1 MNQLIR
7 ALDNIKIKNKLL
19 MIYFVCVLFP
29 IIIINFI
36 FYKDIEVRIKKE
48 KIVSLGNT
56 IEQIKEEIE
65 EAILE
70 IGVLTNGYYVQ
81 KDIYEIMD
89 KTYLTHLEFLDIYQ
103 AHLKNMLFRDIPYY
117 KQIQAVTIYT
127 NNPTVLNSGGV
138 QIVNVESIDN
148 ELFQY
153 NKTRGDV
160 MLGNRS
166 WISTTVG
173 EIALNKQQHKYVSIY
188 RNLDKYKYLG
198 YYKKILRIDISYK
211 VIQDM
216 LINDNLDG
224 DIYVVNQV
232 GSIVVATNSSPIATE
247 AEGFKNF
254 NEVKIKPGQFIIEKN
269 SSIKGWK
276 LIGVFDESQIYDAI
290 RPVKYKVYI
299 MSGISL
305 LVATVC
311 IWLIS
316 FSFYQRADDIAKHMR
331 KLENEEFEIIENG
344 QESKDELGHLIR
356 SINQMSL
363 KMKALIQNKYKMEIR
378 NTKIELESRQAEL
391 NALQS
396 QVNPHFM
403 FNALEAIRFRS
414 LAKNEKET
422 AKMIKY
428 MSKMFR
434 KLITWNADWITVREE
449 IEFIMEFLEIQKYRF
464 DDELEFDIQ
473 VQEDSYEYKIP
484 KMILQPLVE
493 NACIHG
499 VEHVIGIRK
508 IKVDVYVKEAFI
520 YFSVIDNGIGIDEE
534 KINLIIDH
542 IHDSNYNGMAVGLRN
557 VMRRLI
563 LYYEEESQFNIE
575 SKSGE
580 YTKVTLV
587 MPMREEEV

>member
-1 MNQLIR
+1 
-7 ALDNIKIKNKLL
+7 

-29 IIIINFI
+29 IIIINLV

-48 KIVSLGNT
+48 KTVSLGNT

-65 EAILE
+65 QTILE
-70 IGVLTNGYYVQ
+70 IGVLTNSYYVE
-81 KDIYEIMD
+81 KEIYEIID
-89 KTYLTHLEFLDIYQ
+89 RTYLSQLEFLDIYQ
-103 AHLKNMLFRDIPYY
+103 ERLKYNLFKDIPYY
-117 KQIQAVTIYT
+117 KQIQAMAIYT
-127 NNPTVLNSGGV
+127 DNPTVLNSGGV
-138 QIVNVESIDN
+138 QMVSTNLLDN
-148 ELFQY
+148 EIFSY
-153 NKTRGDV
+153 NKDRGDV

-166 WISTTVG
+166 WISTVIGQT
-173 EIALNKQQHKYVSIY
+173 LNKQQQKYLSIY
-188 RNLDKYKYLG
+188 RNLDKYKHLG
-198 YYKKILRIDISYK
+198 HYKKILRIDINYN

-216 LINDNLDG
+216 LMNDNLEG
-224 DIYVVNQV
+224 DVYLVNEI
-232 GSIVVATNSSPIATE
+232 GNIIVATNSSPIVTKGE
-247 AEGFKNF
+247 EFDNF
-254 NEVKIKPGQFIIEKN
+254 GQMILKPGQFIIERN
-269 SSIKGWK
+269 SAIKGWK
-276 LIGVFDESQIYDAI
+276 IVGVFNESQIYDAI
-290 RPVKYKVYI
+290 RPVKNKVYI

-305 LVATVC
+305 LVATLC

-316 FSFYQRADDIAKHMR
+316 LSFYRRADDIVKHMR
-331 KLENEEFEIIENG
+331 RLENEEFGIIENG

-356 SINQMSL
+356 SVNQMSL
-363 KMKALIQNKYKMEIR
+363 KMKELIQNKYQMEIR

-414 LAKNEKET
+414 LVKDEKET

-449 IEFIMEFLEIQKYRF
+449 IEFIVEFLEIQKYRF
-464 DDELEFDIQ
+464 DDELEFKID
-473 VQEDSYEYKIP
+473 VQEDSYGYKIP

-499 VEHVIGIRK
+499 VEHVIGVRK
-508 IKVDVYVKEAFI
+508 IKVNVYAKEQFI

-534 KINLIIDH
+534 KINLIIES
-542 IHDSNYNGMAVGLRN
+542 IHDRSYDGMAVGLRN
-557 VMRRLI
+557 IMRRLI
-563 LYYEEESQFNIE
+563 LYYGEESEFNIE

-580 YTKVTLV
+580 YTKITLV
-587 MPMREEEV
+587 MPIKENDELQKMTR

>member
-103 AHLKNMLFRDIPYY
+103 ANLKNMLFRDIPYY